1 MTNIAIENGTF
12 IVDLPIKDGDFPVR
26 KLLVYQRVGRIRVLV
41 FWKMMPQYHTGG
53 ISRGCGCNLVTSWDS
68 PGQMWSLPTVPNC
81 HSRETSTLF
90 TSIFTRQAV
99 IIFVNQQFLDVFW
112 GTYNAYRFTSR
123 RFLWKKHL
131 QKQWSQR
138 SIQLPVSCWMSTF
151 TNDFPVSPLF
161 WSIDFVQ
168 IGITERCS

>member
-81 HSRETSTLF
+81 HSRETNTLF

-99 IIFVNQQFLDVFW
+99 IIFLTNNFW
-112 GTYNAYRFTSR
+112 MFSEVHTMPTGLHPAGF
-123 RFLWKKHL
+123 WKKHL

-168 IGITERCS
+168 IAITERCS

>member
-41 FWKMMPQYHTGG
+41 FWKMMLQYHTGG

-81 HSRETSTLF
+81 HSRETNTLF

-99 IIFVNQQFLDVFW
+99 IIFLTNNFWMFSEVHTMPTGLHPAGFCEKNTYRNNGVSVQYSYQLAAECQHLPMTFLFRHSFD
-112 GTYNAYRFTSR
+112 
-123 RFLWKKHL
+123 
-131 QKQWSQR
+131 
-138 SIQLPVSCWMSTF
+138 P
-151 TNDFPVSPLF
+151 
-161 WSIDFVQ
+161 
-168 IGITERCS
+168 